1 MAIQK
6 QLKFVKE
13 TNGDVILYTLSGQL
27 IASFN
32 EAQTILREAGDL
44 NRFRIVTE
52 INDPGFLF
60 DYRFIDS
67 LSCFPM
73 IIENGI
79 NEFLIE
85 LSKKFFSGAK
95 AQSGNLNL
103 PIAFLELRLKSK
115 GSNLCIPNKGSG
127 IEIGDLVEGFKD
139 ANIYWESAMYKG
151 GYKED
156 RNNYTPVL
164 EHKMDYYCGTAPVVP
179 PVVEPVVPPVV
190 EPVVPPVVEP
200 VVPPV
205 VEPVVPPVVEPVVPP
220 VIEPIFMPLINFY
233 YQGYWESD
241 DTFHNPKINSW
252 VDYLDENGMQFRQI
266 INSIEFG
273 CQLVRASSIVSK
285 NGCNTCTP

>member
-13 TNGDVILYTLSGQL
+13 TNGDVILYTLTGQL

-156 RNNYTPVL
+156 RNNYTPIL
-164 EHKMDYYCGTAPVVP
+164 EHKMDYYCGTAPVVPPVVP

-190 EPVVPPVVEP
+190 EPVVPPVVAP
-200 VVPPV
+200 VV
-205 VEPVVPPVVEPVVPP
+205 
-220 VIEPIFMPLINFY
+220 MPLINFY
-233 YQGYWESD
+233 YQGYWEAA
-241 DTFHNPKINSW
+241 DTIHNPDINSW
-252 VDYLDENGMQFRQI
+252 VDYLDENGIKFREI
-266 INSIEFG
+266 IGPNDSG